1 MLIKSVANLIANVT
15 MNNLV
20 DRSVAREREIWH
32 PSGHHISSAAFQRR
46 LEIKY
51 LVALVKVGLI

>member
-1 MLIKSVANLIANVT
+1 MLNKSVANLIANVT
-15 MNNLV
+15 MNDLANC
-20 DRSVAREREIWH
+20 SVTREKEIWH
-32 PSGHHISSAAFQRR
+32 PWRRHISSAAFQRR